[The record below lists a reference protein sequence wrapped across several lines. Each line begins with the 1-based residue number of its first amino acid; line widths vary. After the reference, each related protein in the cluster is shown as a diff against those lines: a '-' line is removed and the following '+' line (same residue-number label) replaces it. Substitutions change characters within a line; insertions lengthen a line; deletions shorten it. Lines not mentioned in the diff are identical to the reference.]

1 MRRIGIIGAGQAG
14 LHLGIGLV
22 DAGYAVTLFS
32 DRTPEAILN
41 AKPMGTPI
49 LFPDAL
55 QLECNLGL
63 NFWDEQFPSTDKIRT
78 EVCNPEGKTALVL
91 SSNLEQPW
99 QGVDQRLK
107 FSTWIHE
114 FVKRG
119 GELVVQAMTP
129 KDLEECTQSYDLVVV
144 SVGRGSLSTI
154 FERDA
159 QKSKHDEPKRHIA
172 SAIVTGLKAD
182 TVDLCTAKMTVI
194 PGVGEIFQYPFYT
207 KGKFSTLVALE
218 AYLGG
223 VMDQFSQVQ
232 SGQQLLEVGK
242 KVIQHLKPEYYEV
255 VKDMELVDEQAW
267 VNGKITQTV
276 RQPIG
281 RLPSGAIVMGIG
293 DVVILHDP
301 IAGQGANCAT
311 KMAHLVKQRIIEH
324 GNQHFDESWMQR
336 VFDEFWNYAQY
347 SHALTDCLL
356 TPPAHLPDI
365 MVAMAEN
372 PGILRDYLNGFNHPP
387 SLSTWFFDAEST
399 KEYLAQKKARVGVS
413 SQPDQLC
420 LVER

>member
-1 MRRIGIIGAGQAG
+1 MRQIAIIGAGQAG
-14 LHLGIGLV
+14 LNLGIGLV

-32 DRTPEAILN
+32 DRTPEAILYG
-41 AKPMGTPI
+41 KPMGTPI

-55 QLECNLGL
+55 QLERNLGL
-63 NFWDEQFPSTDKIRT
+63 NFWDEQFPGCDKFRS
-78 EVCNPEGKTALVL
+78 EVCDQEGNTALVV
-91 SSNLEQPW
+91 SSNLEQRW

-119 GELVVQAMTP
+119 GELVVRAMTP
-129 KDLEECTQSYDLVVV
+129 KDLEECTQNYDLVVV
-144 SVGRGSLSTI
+144 SAGRGSLSAI

-172 SAIVTGLKAD
+172 SVIVTGLKAD
-182 TVDLCTAKMTVI
+182 TVDLHTAKMVII
-194 PGVGEIFQYPFYT
+194 PGVGEIFQCPFYT
-207 KGKFSTLVALE
+207 KGKFSTLVAFE
-218 AYLGG
+218 AYFGG
-223 VMDQFSQVQ
+223 VMDRFSQVQ

-242 KVIQHLKPEYYEV
+242 KVIQQLKPEYYEV
-255 VKDMELVDEQAW
+255 VKDMELVDKQAW

-281 RLPSGAIVMGIG
+281 HLPSGTIVMGIG

-301 IAGQGANCAT
+301 IAGQGANSAT

-324 GNQHFDESWMQR
+324 EDQRFDESWMQR
-336 VFDEFWNYAQY
+336 VFDQFWNYAQY

-356 TPPAHLPDI
+356 MPPTHLPDI
-365 MVAMAEN
+365 MVAMVEN
-372 PGILRDYLNGFNHPP
+372 PDILRDYLNGFNHPP

-413 SQPDQLC
+413 SQLD
-420 LVER
+420 